1 MSWSSICLSDLVV
14 GDAIRRLRS
23 RQPLLSRA
31 HIIPITTIDID
42 INLVGNSLLVVDP
55 TRSNRKLT
63 QRAVRKRVNAPRSDR
78 RVGVQTISR
87 ATCFGSA
94 IRRRSWKI
102 VPNRPSQ
109 TVLASAQPDS
119 ARRRACQQVSKAQSP
134 SQSTR
139 PAWYTHARMPSFHL
153 AAPSTGRTPIGTCGG
168 TPCDN

>member
-78 RVGVQTISR
+78 RVGVQTILSYL
-87 ATCFGSA
+87 FW
-94 IRRRSWKI
+94 IR
-102 VPNRPSQ
+102 N
-109 TVLASAQPDS
+109 
-119 ARRRACQQVSKAQSP
+119 
-134 SQSTR
+134 STAELENC
-139 PAWYTHARMPSFHL
+139 P
-153 AAPSTGRTPIGTCGG
+153 
-168 TPCDN
+168 

>member
-55 TRSNRKLT
+55 TRSNRKLI

-94 IRRRSWKI
+94 IRRRSWRI

-119 ARRRACQQVSKAQSP
+119 ARADVPVNRYQKLKVRRNRLDQ
-134 SQSTR
+134 R
-139 PAWYTHARMPSFHL
+139 GTHMLGCRRFTLPRHRRVARL
-153 AAPSTGRTPIGTCGG
+153 
-168 TPCDN
+168 

>member
-23 RQPLLSRA
+23 RQPLLLRA

-78 RVGVQTISR
+78 RVGVQTIS
-87 ATCFGSA
+87 
-94 IRRRSWKI
+94 
-102 VPNRPSQ
+102 
-109 TVLASAQPDS
+109 
-119 ARRRACQQVSKAQSP
+119 
-134 SQSTR
+134 
-139 PAWYTHARMPSFHL
+139 
-153 AAPSTGRTPIGTCGG
+153 
-168 TPCDN
+168 